1 MLYMLQA
8 LYSNI
13 KNCVNTEYGLTNM
26 FDSPLGLKQG
36 CVISPILF
44 TCFINDI
51 IKEVG
56 GTNNCITINSYDLR
70 LLLYADDMIIISD
83 TPFHLQQML
92 NKLNEYCNRWSLNVN
107 IDKTKITVFRNG
119 GYLKKNESWKYDNR
133 PLEIVS
139 CYKYL
144 GHSFFIFC
152 FTDFLDLFLMS
163 EDEKKIKIKF
173 KI

>member
-1 MLYMLQA
+1 M
-8 LYSNI
+8 
-13 KNCVNTEYGLTNM
+13 TNM
-26 FDSPLGLKQG
+26 FDSPFGLKQG

-56 GTNNCITINSYDLR
+56 GTNNCIIIHSYDLR

-92 NKLNEYCNRWSLNVN
+92 NKFNEYCNRWSLNVN
-107 IDKTKITVFRNG
+107 IDKTKITLFRNG
-119 GYLKKNESWKYDNR
+119 GYVEKNESWKYNNR

-144 GHSFFIFC
+144 GVHITSRGIWTEC
-152 FTDFLDLFLMS
+152 QKSKADQANKVLF
-163 EDEKKIKIKF
+163 KNHI
-173 KI
+173 